1 VSKTAALRDFFP
13 KGQIG
18 EGKNENQPA
27 DEVRFFPDCIEE
39 AGASISK
46 DAAAQYAGKMCAG
59 GGAAMSQWKFKFRPE
74 GIRSVVVFSVAVLSA
89 GWCGPA
95 RAQGQTQTVA
105 MRSSVQ
111 MASTAHADIVNATGV
126 KIGTATFV
134 PTAGGVRVDVSV
146 SQLPPG
152 THGIHIHTVG
162 KCEGPDFKTAGGHF
176 NPADKKH
183 GRDNP
188 AGPHNGDL
196 PNIEVGPDGKATT
209 SLLDTNVTLSD
220 GPNSLFHDGGTS
232 IVIHAM
238 QDDYKTD
245 PAGNS
250 GARIAC
256 GVIQK

>member
-1 VSKTAALRDFFP
+1 MNFGPMIFRVGIAFSGLVCAAGLC
-13 KGQIG
+13 GQA
-18 EGKNENQPA
+18 N
-27 DEVRFFPDCIEE
+27 
-39 AGASISK
+39 
-46 DAAAQYAGKMCAG
+46 AQ
-59 GGAAMSQWKFKFRPE
+59 
-74 GIRSVVVFSVAVLSA
+74 
-89 GWCGPA
+89 
-95 RAQGQTQTVA
+95 AQAQTVA
-105 MRSSVQ
+105 LRSSVQ
-111 MASTAHADIVNATGV
+111 MASTAHADIVNTTGD

-134 PTAGGVRVDVSV
+134 PSAGGVRVDLSV
-146 SQLPPG
+146 SQLTPG
-152 THGIHIHTVG
+152 THGVHIHTVG

-176 NPADKKH
+176 NPANKKH

-188 AGPHNGDL
+188 AGPHNGDM

-220 GPNSLFHDGGTS
+220 GPNSLFQEGGTS

>member
-1 VSKTAALRDFFP
+1 MKHLSAVIL
-13 KGQIG
+13 
-18 EGKNENQPA
+18 
-27 DEVRFFPDCIEE
+27 
-39 AGASISK
+39 
-46 DAAAQYAGKMCAG
+46 
-59 GGAAMSQWKFKFRPE
+59 
-74 GIRSVVVFSVAVLSA
+74 FSVLCAAVL
-89 GWCGPA
+89 CGPA
-95 RAQGQTQTVA
+95 KGQAKTETVA
-105 MRSSVQ
+105 LRSSVQ
-111 MASTAHADIVNATGV
+111 MASAAHADIVNAAGD

-134 PTAGGVRVDVSV
+134 PSAGGVRVDIDV

-152 THGIHIHTVG
+152 THGVHIHAVG
-162 KCEGPDFKTAGGHF
+162 KCEGPAFTTAGAHL
-176 NPADKKH
+176 NPANKKH

-220 GPNSLFHDGGTS
+220 GPNSLFPAGGAS
-232 IVIHAM
+232 IVIHAT

-245 PAGNS
+245 PTGNS

>member
-1 VSKTAALRDFFP
+1 MRSFRVALAFSAIF
-13 KGQIG
+13 
-18 EGKNENQPA
+18 
-27 DEVRFFPDCIEE
+27 C
-39 AGASISK
+39 
-46 DAAAQYAGKMCAG
+46 AAAWSGQA
-59 GGAAMSQWKFKFRPE
+59 E
-74 GIRSVVVFSVAVLSA
+74 
-89 GWCGPA
+89 
-95 RAQGQTQTVA
+95 AQAQTQTVA
-105 MRSSVQ
+105 LRSSVE
-111 MASTAHADIVNATGV
+111 MASVAHADIVNASGE

-134 PTAGGVRVDVSV
+134 PSAGGVRVDLNVA
-146 SQLPPG
+146 QLTPG
-152 THGIHIHTVG
+152 THGVHIHTVG

-176 NPADKKH
+176 NPAAKKH

-188 AGPHNGDL
+188 AGPHNGDM
-196 PNIEVGPDGKATT
+196 PNIEVGGDGKVAT

-220 GPNSLFHDGGTS
+220 GPNSLFQEGGTS